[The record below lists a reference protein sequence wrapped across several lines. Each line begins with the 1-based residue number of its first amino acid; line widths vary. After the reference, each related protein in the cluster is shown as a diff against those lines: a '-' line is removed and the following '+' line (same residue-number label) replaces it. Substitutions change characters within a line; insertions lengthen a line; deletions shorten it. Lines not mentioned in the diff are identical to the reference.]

1 MMRFKTGLCLKLFIL
16 VGFLLFTVIL
26 VKEKNVSSQ
35 ILRADKTEEEDRIK
49 NLSKASS
56 SEVAVGEVKSGQE
69 AGDALELQLADASDS
84 LAGNRIDGL
93 PNITEP
99 RYHTK
104 ICQKISLSPTRALE
118 IPKISYDIRRHDI
131 SIQ

>member
-16 VGFLLFTVIL
+16 VGLLLFTVIL

-35 ILRADKTEEEDRIK
+35 ILRADKTEEENGIK
-49 NLSKASS
+49 NLSKVGS
-56 SEVAVGEVKSGQE
+56 SEVAEAEAKAGQE
-69 AGDALELQLADASDS
+69 AGEALELQLADASDS

-99 RYHTK
+99 R
-104 ICQKISLSPTRALE
+104 
-118 IPKISYDIRRHDI
+118 
-131 SIQ
+131 

>member
-26 VKEKNVSSQ
+26 VKDRDVSSKV
-35 ILRADKTEEEDRIK
+35 IREDKTENRIK

-56 SEVAVGEVKSGQE
+56 SELTEGEARAGQE
-69 AGDALELQLADASDS
+69 AGEALELQLADASDS

-99 RYHTK
+99 R
-104 ICQKISLSPTRALE
+104 
-118 IPKISYDIRRHDI
+118 
-131 SIQ
+131 

>member
-16 VGFLLFTVIL
+16 VGLLLFTVIL
-26 VKEKNVSSQ
+26 VKEKNVSNQ
-35 ILRADKTEEEDRIK
+35 ILRENKTGEEDGIK

-56 SEVAVGEVKSGQE
+56 SEVAEGEAKAGQE
-69 AGDALELQLADASDS
+69 AGEALDLQLADASDS

-99 RYHTK
+99 R
-104 ICQKISLSPTRALE
+104 
-118 IPKISYDIRRHDI
+118 
-131 SIQ
+131 